1 MDPIHDFGNCF
12 SPQEQH
18 ILNGRASSKSQSE
31 EEEEEKDMNCEEY
44 NIQEHNTSSKSLN
57 SYVRF

>member
-1 MDPIHDFGNCF
+1 MILADLLCF

-31 EEEEEKDMNCEEY
+31 EEEEEEEKDMNCEEY
-44 NIQEHNTSSKSLN
+44 NTSSKSLN